1 MKRLEPTWIVTVS
14 RLVHYMFLVTAQN
27 GDPVLAYAS
36 LSLAI
41 ENLRTTLL
49 KNSHSA
55 GREQMQGFSGS
66 WSARDVCYRV
76 L

>member
-14 RLVHYMFLVTAQN
+14 RLVHYTFLVTAQN

-41 ENLRTTLL
+41 EKLRTTLL
-49 KNSHSA
+49 KILHSKRA
-55 GREQMQGFSGS
+55 DTKIPLVHGLLVMFATGCFE
-66 WSARDVCYRV
+66 
-76 L
+76 